1 MAKVRTAK
9 PKRNMKTV
17 SQLLDSRQPGNQKL
31 ARRGSGPL
39 QLPPSGRSAQDSRTN
54 ILATVHPD
62 SLADV
67 AYLHLSN
74 KMALGQEQLEMA
86 VPAVLSF
93 QRQMRPKDALERLAL
108 TQALM
113 AHGRVAWLTK
123 LATSQT
129 NVHALATINESCERA
144 SGTFVRLMRAI
155 GEYRQP
161 RDSSATVSIGQANL
175 AHQQIVQNIQK
186 QEARQEGNV
195 DERTR
200 IRANKAAASAEA
212 ISAVQER
219 VAITPNRHLA
229 NPAVDEEHRP
239 QEPGRK
245 GSHQHERAQTWRKV
259 RRHRQAA
266 KTNESDT

>member
-1 MAKVRTAK
+1 MAKVKTAK
-9 PKRNMKTV
+9 SKRNMKTAP
-17 SQLLDSRQPGNQKL
+17 QLSDSKQAGNQKL
-31 ARRGSGPL
+31 ARRGSGTL
-39 QLPPSGRSAQDSRTN
+39 QPSPSGRSDQDSGTN
-54 ILATVHPD
+54 KLAAVHPD

-67 AYLHLSN
+67 AYVHLSN

-86 VPAVLSF
+86 APAVLSF
-93 QRQMRPKDALERLAL
+93 QQQMRPKDALERLAL

-129 NVHALATINESCERA
+129 DVHALATINESCERA
-144 SGTFVRLMRAI
+144 SGTFVRLLRAI
-155 GEYRQP
+155 GEYHQP

-186 QEARQEGNV
+186 QEARQEENV

-200 IRANKAAASAEA
+200 IRANKAAARAEA
-212 ISAVQER
+212 ISAVEER
-219 VAITPNRHLA
+219 VAITPNGHLA
-229 NPAVDEEHRP
+229 NPAMDEEYRP

-245 GSHQHERAQTWRKV
+245 GSNQHERAQTRRKV
-259 RRHRQAA
+259 CRHR
-266 KTNESDT
+266 